1 MDKGFYGL
9 DPDTLDG
16 WRAYGQGLDGYPDPD
31 PGNWMDKGLYGLD
44 GWLW

>member
-1 MDKGFYGL
+1 MVC

-16 WRAYGQGLDGYPDPD
+16 WMVYGLDGYPDPD
-31 PGNWMDKGLYGLD
+31 PNPDPGNWMDKGFYGLD